1 MRVDPLQ
8 ILTKLAAVQNIPTRR
23 VTPPLRGWKS
33 LTTPAAIAGPPV
45 RLAGVRQ
52 LLLDSTP
59 ENTLLLVEDTFEL
72 YFALFRIPDEKNT
85 VFLIGPWTV
94 GPRTPSARKWV
105 RRYLGEAGEAAV
117 QEYYN
122 GVKIL
127 EASDFY
133 GALRVVVDT
142 MFGCTVPV
150 QELKEFL
157 PFQFHPDTRYF
168 HEPEFQKEIPVTMLE
183 QRYESENRIL
193 DAVARGDEE
202 AAIEAMHQHSR
213 FTYGGRFEGT
223 LYQQKNKMIVLN
235 TLLRKAIEP
244 SKVHPYYIDAIS
256 SKYSRIIEEAN
267 EVPNEMMWQM
277 TRDYCAYVRRYS
289 LKEYSPAVQK
299 VMNYVNLN
307 VAEPL
312 TLKSLAA
319 MCFISIVPVGIVQAG
334 DRQHSDRLYQHPAR
348 QPRGPAAGA
357 EQPHHCRRGR
367 GSGHSGRELFYK
379 DLQKDAGS
387 HPHTLPPRT
396 QRKVKNE
403 KNARFFPEMYVLCK
417 TSGKRR
423 AFSVRRNLLHEQ
435 NDVVTILK
443 GFMDFWHG
451 IWMYV
456 AFLTDFVLDIKK
468 NVVHNNIN
476 CEECTKK
483 RPESC
488 ELVPLRTFFQMA
500 IIQTETM
507 ERTCKYIP

>member
-23 VTPPLRGWKS
+23 VTPPFEGLEEFDYGLRRS
-33 LTTPAAIAGPPV
+33 LDPQFDWQEFG
-45 RLAGVRQ
+45 Q

-59 ENTLLLVEDTFEL
+59 ENTLLLVEGTFEL
-72 YFALFRIPDEKNT
+72 HFALFRIPDEKNT

-319 MCFISIVPVGIVQAG
+319 MCFISIVPVGTVQAG
-334 DRQHSDRLYQHPAR
+334 DRQHLDRLYQHPAR

-357 EQPHHCRRGR
+357 EQPT
-367 GSGHSGRELFYK
+367 
-379 DLQKDAGS
+379 
-387 HPHTLPPRT
+387 PLPPWP
-396 QRKVKNE
+396 RKW
-403 KNARFFPEMYVLCK
+403 
-417 TSGKRR
+417 
-423 AFSVRRNLLHEQ
+423 AFW
-435 NDVVTILK
+435 T
-443 GFMDFWHG
+443 
-451 IWMYV
+451 
-456 AFLTDFVLDIKK
+456 
-468 NVVHNNIN
+468 
-476 CEECTKK
+476 
-483 RPESC
+483 
-488 ELVPLRTFFQMA
+488 
-500 IIQTETM
+500 
-507 ERTCKYIP
+507 

>member
-8 ILTKLAAVQNIPTRR
+8 ILTKLAAIQNIPTRR
-23 VTPPLRGWKS
+23 VTPPFEGLEEFDYGLRRS
-33 LTTPAAIAGPPV
+33 LDPQFDWQEFG
-45 RLAGVRQ
+45 Q
-52 LLLDSTP
+52 LLLASTP
-59 ENTLLLVEDTFEL
+59 ENTLLLVEGTFEL
-72 YFALFRIPDEKNT
+72 HFALFRIPDEKNT

-94 GPRTPSARKWV
+94 GPRTQSARKWAK
-105 RRYLGEAGEAAV
+105 RYLGEAGEAAV

-133 GALRVVVDT
+133 GALRAVVDT

-312 TLKSLAA
+312 TLKNLAA
-319 MCFISIVPVGIVQAG
+319 MCFISPSYLSALFKQETGSTLIDYINTQRVNRAAQLLVQNNHTIAAVAEEVGILDVNYFTKIFKKTLG
-334 DRQHSDRLYQHPAR
+334 VTPTRY
-348 QPRGPAAGA
+348 
-357 EQPHHCRRGR
+357 RRE
-367 GSGHSGRELFYK
+367 HK
-379 DLQKDAGS
+379 
-387 HPHTLPPRT
+387 
-396 QRKVKNE
+396 E
-403 KNARFFPEMYVLCK
+403 K
-417 TSGKRR
+417 
-423 AFSVRRNLLHEQ
+423 
-435 NDVVTILK
+435 
-443 GFMDFWHG
+443 
-451 IWMYV
+451 
-456 AFLTDFVLDIKK
+456 
-468 NVVHNNIN
+468 
-476 CEECTKK
+476 
-483 RPESC
+483 
-488 ELVPLRTFFQMA
+488 
-500 IIQTETM
+500 
-507 ERTCKYIP
+507 

>member
-23 VTPPLRGWKS
+23 VTPPFEGLEEFDYGLRRS
-33 LTTPAAIAGPPV
+33 LDPQFDWQEFG
-45 RLAGVRQ
+45 Q

-59 ENTLLLVEDTFEL
+59 ENTLLLVEGTFEL
-72 YFALFRIPDEKNT
+72 HFALFRIPDEKNT

-256 SKYSRIIEEAN
+256 SKYSRIIEEAK

-312 TLKSLAA
+312 TLKSLAT
-319 MCFISIVPVGIVQAG
+319 MCFISPSYLSALFKQETGSTLIDYINTQRVNRAAQLLVQNNHTIAAVAEEVGILDVNYFTKIFKKTLG
-334 DRQHSDRLYQHPAR
+334 VTPTRY
-348 QPRGPAAGA
+348 
-357 EQPHHCRRGR
+357 RRE
-367 GSGHSGRELFYK
+367 HK
-379 DLQKDAGS
+379 
-387 HPHTLPPRT
+387 
-396 QRKVKNE
+396 E
-403 KNARFFPEMYVLCK
+403 K
-417 TSGKRR
+417 
-423 AFSVRRNLLHEQ
+423 
-435 NDVVTILK
+435 
-443 GFMDFWHG
+443 
-451 IWMYV
+451 
-456 AFLTDFVLDIKK
+456 
-468 NVVHNNIN
+468 
-476 CEECTKK
+476 
-483 RPESC
+483 
-488 ELVPLRTFFQMA
+488 
-500 IIQTETM
+500 
-507 ERTCKYIP
+507 

>member
-1 MRVDPLQ
+1 M
-8 ILTKLAAVQNIPTRR
+8 
-23 VTPPLRGWKS
+23 
-33 LTTPAAIAGPPV
+33 
-45 RLAGVRQ
+45 
-52 LLLDSTP
+52 
-59 ENTLLLVEDTFEL
+59 
-72 YFALFRIPDEKNT
+72 
-85 VFLIGPWTV
+85 

-319 MCFISIVPVGIVQAG
+319 MCFISPSYLSALFKQETGSTLIDYINTQRVNRAAQLLVQNNHTIAAVAEEVGILDVNYFTKIFKKTLG
-334 DRQHSDRLYQHPAR
+334 VTPPAT
-348 QPRGPAAGA
+348 AA
-357 EQPHHCRRGR
+357 
-367 GSGHSGRELFYK
+367 
-379 DLQKDAGS
+379 
-387 HPHTLPPRT
+387 
-396 QRKVKNE
+396 N
-403 KNARFFPEMYVLCK
+403 
-417 TSGKRR
+417 
-423 AFSVRRNLLHEQ
+423 
-435 NDVVTILK
+435 
-443 GFMDFWHG
+443 
-451 IWMYV
+451 
-456 AFLTDFVLDIKK
+456 
-468 NVVHNNIN
+468 
-476 CEECTKK
+476 TKK
-483 RPESC
+483 SE
-488 ELVPLRTFFQMA
+488 
-500 IIQTETM
+500 
-507 ERTCKYIP
+507 K

>member
-23 VTPPLRGWKS
+23 VTPPFEGLEEFDYGLRRS
-33 LTTPAAIAGPPV
+33 LDPQFDWQEFG
-45 RLAGVRQ
+45 Q
-52 LLLDSTP
+52 LLLDCTP
-59 ENTLLLVEDTFEL
+59 ENTLLLVEGTFEL
-72 YFALFRIPDEKNT
+72 HFALFRIPDEKNT
-85 VFLIGPWTV
+85 VYLIGPWTV

-319 MCFISIVPVGIVQAG
+319 MCFISSSYLSALFKQETGSTLIDYIKTQRVNRAAQLLVQNNHTIAAVAEEVGILDVNYFTKIFKKTLG
-334 DRQHSDRLYQHPAR
+334 VTPTRY
-348 QPRGPAAGA
+348 
-357 EQPHHCRRGR
+357 RRE
-367 GSGHSGRELFYK
+367 HK
-379 DLQKDAGS
+379 
-387 HPHTLPPRT
+387 
-396 QRKVKNE
+396 E
-403 KNARFFPEMYVLCK
+403 K
-417 TSGKRR
+417 
-423 AFSVRRNLLHEQ
+423 
-435 NDVVTILK
+435 
-443 GFMDFWHG
+443 
-451 IWMYV
+451 
-456 AFLTDFVLDIKK
+456 
-468 NVVHNNIN
+468 
-476 CEECTKK
+476 
-483 RPESC
+483 
-488 ELVPLRTFFQMA
+488 
-500 IIQTETM
+500 
-507 ERTCKYIP
+507 

>member
-23 VTPPLRGWKS
+23 VTPPFEGLEEFDYGLRRS
-33 LTTPAAIAGPPV
+33 LDPQFDWQEFG
-45 RLAGVRQ
+45 Q

-59 ENTLLLVEDTFEL
+59 ENTLLLVEGTFEL
-72 YFALFRIPDEKNT
+72 HFALFRIPDEKNT

-307 VAEPL
+307 MAEPL
-312 TLKSLAA
+312 MLKSLAA
-319 MCFISIVPVGIVQAG
+319 MCFISPSYLSALFKQETGSTLIDYINTQRVNRAAQLLVQNNHTIAAVAEEVGILDVNYFTKIFKKTLG
-334 DRQHSDRLYQHPAR
+334 VTPTRY
-348 QPRGPAAGA
+348 
-357 EQPHHCRRGR
+357 RRE
-367 GSGHSGRELFYK
+367 HK
-379 DLQKDAGS
+379 
-387 HPHTLPPRT
+387 
-396 QRKVKNE
+396 E
-403 KNARFFPEMYVLCK
+403 K
-417 TSGKRR
+417 
-423 AFSVRRNLLHEQ
+423 
-435 NDVVTILK
+435 
-443 GFMDFWHG
+443 
-451 IWMYV
+451 
-456 AFLTDFVLDIKK
+456 
-468 NVVHNNIN
+468 
-476 CEECTKK
+476 
-483 RPESC
+483 
-488 ELVPLRTFFQMA
+488 
-500 IIQTETM
+500 
-507 ERTCKYIP
+507 

>member
-23 VTPPLRGWKS
+23 VTPPFEGLEEFDYGLRRS
-33 LTTPAAIAGPPV
+33 LDPQFDWQEFG
-45 RLAGVRQ
+45 Q

-59 ENTLLLVEDTFEL
+59 ENTLLLVEGTFEL
-72 YFALFRIPDEKNT
+72 HFALFRIPDEKNT

-105 RRYLGEAGEAAV
+105 KRYLGEAGEAAV

-312 TLKSLAA
+312 TLKNLAA
-319 MCFISIVPVGIVQAG
+319 MCFISPSYLSALFKQETGSTLIDYINTQRVNRAAQLLVQNNHTIAAVAEEVGILDVNYFTKIFKKTLG
-334 DRQHSDRLYQHPAR
+334 VTPTRY
-348 QPRGPAAGA
+348 
-357 EQPHHCRRGR
+357 RRE
-367 GSGHSGRELFYK
+367 HK
-379 DLQKDAGS
+379 
-387 HPHTLPPRT
+387 
-396 QRKVKNE
+396 E
-403 KNARFFPEMYVLCK
+403 K
-417 TSGKRR
+417 
-423 AFSVRRNLLHEQ
+423 
-435 NDVVTILK
+435 
-443 GFMDFWHG
+443 
-451 IWMYV
+451 
-456 AFLTDFVLDIKK
+456 
-468 NVVHNNIN
+468 
-476 CEECTKK
+476 
-483 RPESC
+483 
-488 ELVPLRTFFQMA
+488 
-500 IIQTETM
+500 
-507 ERTCKYIP
+507 

>member
-23 VTPPLRGWKS
+23 VTPPFEGLEEFDYGLRRS
-33 LTTPAAIAGPPV
+33 LDPQFDWQEFG
-45 RLAGVRQ
+45 Q

-59 ENTLLLVEDTFEL
+59 ENTLLLVEGTFEL
-72 YFALFRIPDEKNT
+72 HFALFRIPDEKNT

-94 GPRTPSARKWV
+94 GPRTQSARKWV

-319 MCFISIVPVGIVQAG
+319 MYFISPSYLSALFKQETGSTLIDYINTQRVNRAAQLLVQNNHTIAAVAEEVGILDVNYFTKIFKKTLG
-334 DRQHSDRLYQHPAR
+334 VTPTRY
-348 QPRGPAAGA
+348 
-357 EQPHHCRRGR
+357 RRE
-367 GSGHSGRELFYK
+367 HK
-379 DLQKDAGS
+379 
-387 HPHTLPPRT
+387 
-396 QRKVKNE
+396 E
-403 KNARFFPEMYVLCK
+403 K
-417 TSGKRR
+417 
-423 AFSVRRNLLHEQ
+423 
-435 NDVVTILK
+435 
-443 GFMDFWHG
+443 
-451 IWMYV
+451 
-456 AFLTDFVLDIKK
+456 
-468 NVVHNNIN
+468 
-476 CEECTKK
+476 
-483 RPESC
+483 
-488 ELVPLRTFFQMA
+488 
-500 IIQTETM
+500 
-507 ERTCKYIP
+507 

>member
-23 VTPPLRGWKS
+23 VTPPFEGLEEFDYGLRRS
-33 LTTPAAIAGPPV
+33 LDPQFDWQEFG
-45 RLAGVRQ
+45 Q

-59 ENTLLLVEDTFEL
+59 ENTLLLVEGTFEL
-72 YFALFRIPDEKNT
+72 HFALFRIPDEKNT

-94 GPRTPSARKWV
+94 GPRTQSARKWV

-319 MCFISIVPVGIVQAG
+319 MCFISRSYLSALFRQESGSTLIDYINTQRVNRAAQLLVQNNHTIAAVAEEVGILDVNYFTKIFKKTLG
-334 DRQHSDRLYQHPAR
+334 VTPTRY
-348 QPRGPAAGA
+348 
-357 EQPHHCRRGR
+357 RRE
-367 GSGHSGRELFYK
+367 HK
-379 DLQKDAGS
+379 
-387 HPHTLPPRT
+387 
-396 QRKVKNE
+396 E
-403 KNARFFPEMYVLCK
+403 K
-417 TSGKRR
+417 
-423 AFSVRRNLLHEQ
+423 
-435 NDVVTILK
+435 
-443 GFMDFWHG
+443 
-451 IWMYV
+451 
-456 AFLTDFVLDIKK
+456 
-468 NVVHNNIN
+468 
-476 CEECTKK
+476 
-483 RPESC
+483 
-488 ELVPLRTFFQMA
+488 
-500 IIQTETM
+500 
-507 ERTCKYIP
+507 

>member
-23 VTPPLRGWKS
+23 VTPPFEGLEEFDYGLRRS
-33 LTTPAAIAGPPV
+33 LDPQFDWQEFG
-45 RLAGVRQ
+45 Q
-52 LLLDSTP
+52 LLLASTP
-59 ENTLLLVEDTFEL
+59 ENTLLLVEGTFEL
-72 YFALFRIPDEKNT
+72 HFALFRIPDEKNT

-312 TLKSLAA
+312 TLKNLAA
-319 MCFISIVPVGIVQAG
+319 MCFISPSYLSALFKQETGSTLIDYINTQRVNRAAQLLVQNNHTIAAVAEEVGILDVNYFTKIFKKTLG
-334 DRQHSDRLYQHPAR
+334 VTPTRY
-348 QPRGPAAGA
+348 
-357 EQPHHCRRGR
+357 RRE
-367 GSGHSGRELFYK
+367 HK
-379 DLQKDAGS
+379 
-387 HPHTLPPRT
+387 
-396 QRKVKNE
+396 E
-403 KNARFFPEMYVLCK
+403 K
-417 TSGKRR
+417 
-423 AFSVRRNLLHEQ
+423 
-435 NDVVTILK
+435 
-443 GFMDFWHG
+443 
-451 IWMYV
+451 
-456 AFLTDFVLDIKK
+456 
-468 NVVHNNIN
+468 
-476 CEECTKK
+476 
-483 RPESC
+483 
-488 ELVPLRTFFQMA
+488 
-500 IIQTETM
+500 
-507 ERTCKYIP
+507 

>member
-1 MRVDPLQ
+1 M
-8 ILTKLAAVQNIPTRR
+8 
-23 VTPPLRGWKS
+23 
-33 LTTPAAIAGPPV
+33 
-45 RLAGVRQ
+45 
-52 LLLDSTP
+52 
-59 ENTLLLVEDTFEL
+59 
-72 YFALFRIPDEKNT
+72 
-85 VFLIGPWTV
+85 
-94 GPRTPSARKWV
+94 
-105 RRYLGEAGEAAV
+105 

-319 MCFISIVPVGIVQAG
+319 MCFISPSYLSALFKQETGSTLIDYINTQRVNRAAQLLVQNNHTIAAVAEEVGILDVNYFTKIFKKTLG
-334 DRQHSDRLYQHPAR
+334 VTPTRY
-348 QPRGPAAGA
+348 
-357 EQPHHCRRGR
+357 RRE
-367 GSGHSGRELFYK
+367 HKE
-379 DLQKDAGS
+379 
-387 HPHTLPPRT
+387 
-396 QRKVKNE
+396 KVKNE
-403 KNARFFPEMYVLCK
+403 KNARFFPEMHVLCK
-417 TSGKRR
+417 IPGK
-423 AFSVRRNLLHEQ
+423 NGH
-435 NDVVTILK
+435 
-443 GFMDFWHG
+443 
-451 IWMYV
+451 
-456 AFLTDFVLDIKK
+456 FLYGEICCM
-468 NVVHNNIN
+468 N
-476 CEECTKK
+476 
-483 RPESC
+483 
-488 ELVPLRTFFQMA
+488 RTML
-500 IIQTETM
+500 
-507 ERTCKYIP
+507 

>member
-1 MRVDPLQ
+1 MPR
-8 ILTKLAAVQNIPTRR
+8 
-23 VTPPLRGWKS
+23 
-33 LTTPAAIAGPPV
+33 
-45 RLAGVRQ
+45 
-52 LLLDSTP
+52 
-59 ENTLLLVEDTFEL
+59 
-72 YFALFRIPDEKNT
+72 
-85 VFLIGPWTV
+85 
-94 GPRTPSARKWV
+94 RTPSARKWV

-319 MCFISIVPVGIVQAG
+319 MCFISPSYLSALFKQETGSTLIDYINTQRVNRAAQLLVQNNHTIAAVAEEVGILDVNYFTKIFKKTLG
-334 DRQHSDRLYQHPAR
+334 VTPTRY
-348 QPRGPAAGA
+348 
-357 EQPHHCRRGR
+357 RRE
-367 GSGHSGRELFYK
+367 HK
-379 DLQKDAGS
+379 
-387 HPHTLPPRT
+387 
-396 QRKVKNE
+396 E
-403 KNARFFPEMYVLCK
+403 K
-417 TSGKRR
+417 
-423 AFSVRRNLLHEQ
+423 
-435 NDVVTILK
+435 
-443 GFMDFWHG
+443 
-451 IWMYV
+451 
-456 AFLTDFVLDIKK
+456 
-468 NVVHNNIN
+468 
-476 CEECTKK
+476 
-483 RPESC
+483 
-488 ELVPLRTFFQMA
+488 
-500 IIQTETM
+500 
-507 ERTCKYIP
+507 

>member
-23 VTPPLRGWKS
+23 VTPPFEGLEEFDYGLRRS
-33 LTTPAAIAGPPV
+33 LDPQFDWQEFG
-45 RLAGVRQ
+45 Q

-59 ENTLLLVEDTFEL
+59 ENTLLLVEGTFEL
-72 YFALFRIPDEKNT
+72 HFALFRIPDEKNT

-319 MCFISIVPVGIVQAG
+319 MCFIAPSYLSALFKQETGSTLIDYINTQRVNRAAQLLVQNNHTIAAVAEEVGILDVNYFTKIFKKTLG
-334 DRQHSDRLYQHPAR
+334 VTPTRY
-348 QPRGPAAGA
+348 
-357 EQPHHCRRGR
+357 RRE
-367 GSGHSGRELFYK
+367 HK
-379 DLQKDAGS
+379 
-387 HPHTLPPRT
+387 
-396 QRKVKNE
+396 E
-403 KNARFFPEMYVLCK
+403 K
-417 TSGKRR
+417 
-423 AFSVRRNLLHEQ
+423 
-435 NDVVTILK
+435 
-443 GFMDFWHG
+443 
-451 IWMYV
+451 
-456 AFLTDFVLDIKK
+456 
-468 NVVHNNIN
+468 
-476 CEECTKK
+476 
-483 RPESC
+483 
-488 ELVPLRTFFQMA
+488 
-500 IIQTETM
+500 
-507 ERTCKYIP
+507 

>member
-8 ILTKLAAVQNIPTRR
+8 ILTKLAAMQNIPTRR
-23 VTPPLRGWKS
+23 VTPPFEGLEEFDYGLRRS
-33 LTTPAAIAGPPV
+33 LDPQFDWQEFG
-45 RLAGVRQ
+45 Q
-52 LLLDSTP
+52 LLLASTP
-59 ENTLLLVEDTFEL
+59 ENTLLLVEGTFEL
-72 YFALFRIPDEKNT
+72 HFALFRIPDEKNT

-94 GPRTPSARKWV
+94 GPRTQSARKWAK
-105 RRYLGEAGEAAV
+105 RYLGEAGEAAV

-133 GALRVVVDT
+133 GALQAVVDT

-202 AAIEAMHQHSR
+202 AAINAMHQHSR

-312 TLKSLAA
+312 TLKNLAA
-319 MCFISIVPVGIVQAG
+319 MCFISPSYLSALFKQETGSTLIDYINTQRVNRAAQLLVQNNHTIAAVAEEVGILDVNYFTKIFKKTLG
-334 DRQHSDRLYQHPAR
+334 VTPTRY
-348 QPRGPAAGA
+348 
-357 EQPHHCRRGR
+357 RRE
-367 GSGHSGRELFYK
+367 HK
-379 DLQKDAGS
+379 
-387 HPHTLPPRT
+387 
-396 QRKVKNE
+396 E
-403 KNARFFPEMYVLCK
+403 K
-417 TSGKRR
+417 
-423 AFSVRRNLLHEQ
+423 
-435 NDVVTILK
+435 
-443 GFMDFWHG
+443 
-451 IWMYV
+451 
-456 AFLTDFVLDIKK
+456 
-468 NVVHNNIN
+468 
-476 CEECTKK
+476 
-483 RPESC
+483 
-488 ELVPLRTFFQMA
+488 
-500 IIQTETM
+500 
-507 ERTCKYIP
+507 

>member
-8 ILTKLAAVQNIPTRR
+8 ILTKLAAIQNIPTRR
-23 VTPPLRGWKS
+23 VTPPFEGLEEFDYGLRRS
-33 LTTPAAIAGPPV
+33 LDPQFDWQEFG
-45 RLAGVRQ
+45 Q
-52 LLLDSTP
+52 LLLASTP
-59 ENTLLLVEDTFEL
+59 ENTLLLVEGTFEL
-72 YFALFRIPDEKNT
+72 HFALFRIPDEKNT
-85 VFLIGPWTV
+85 VFLVGPWTV
-94 GPRTPSARKWV
+94 GPRTQSARKWAK
-105 RRYLGEAGEAAV
+105 RYLGEAGEAAV

-133 GALRVVVDT
+133 GGLRAVVDT

-312 TLKSLAA
+312 TLKNLAA
-319 MCFISIVPVGIVQAG
+319 MCFISPSYLSALFKQETGSTLIDYINTQRVNRAAQLLVQNNHTIAAVAEEVGILDVNYFTKIFKKTLG
-334 DRQHSDRLYQHPAR
+334 VTPTRY
-348 QPRGPAAGA
+348 
-357 EQPHHCRRGR
+357 RRE
-367 GSGHSGRELFYK
+367 HK
-379 DLQKDAGS
+379 
-387 HPHTLPPRT
+387 
-396 QRKVKNE
+396 E
-403 KNARFFPEMYVLCK
+403 K
-417 TSGKRR
+417 
-423 AFSVRRNLLHEQ
+423 
-435 NDVVTILK
+435 
-443 GFMDFWHG
+443 
-451 IWMYV
+451 
-456 AFLTDFVLDIKK
+456 
-468 NVVHNNIN
+468 
-476 CEECTKK
+476 
-483 RPESC
+483 
-488 ELVPLRTFFQMA
+488 
-500 IIQTETM
+500 
-507 ERTCKYIP
+507 

>member
-23 VTPPLRGWKS
+23 VTPPFEGLEEFDYGLRRS
-33 LTTPAAIAGPPV
+33 LDPQFDWQEFG
-45 RLAGVRQ
+45 Q

-59 ENTLLLVEDTFEL
+59 ENTLLLVEGTFEL
-72 YFALFRIPDEKNT
+72 HFALFRIPDEKNT

-312 TLKSLAA
+312 TLKTLAT
-319 MCFISIVPVGIVQAG
+319 MCFISPSYLSALFKQETGSTLIDYINTQRVNRAAQLLVQNNHTIAAVAEEVGILDVNYFTKIFKKTLG
-334 DRQHSDRLYQHPAR
+334 VTPTRY
-348 QPRGPAAGA
+348 
-357 EQPHHCRRGR
+357 RRE
-367 GSGHSGRELFYK
+367 HK
-379 DLQKDAGS
+379 
-387 HPHTLPPRT
+387 
-396 QRKVKNE
+396 E
-403 KNARFFPEMYVLCK
+403 K
-417 TSGKRR
+417 
-423 AFSVRRNLLHEQ
+423 
-435 NDVVTILK
+435 
-443 GFMDFWHG
+443 
-451 IWMYV
+451 
-456 AFLTDFVLDIKK
+456 
-468 NVVHNNIN
+468 
-476 CEECTKK
+476 
-483 RPESC
+483 
-488 ELVPLRTFFQMA
+488 
-500 IIQTETM
+500 
-507 ERTCKYIP
+507 

>member
-1 MRVDPLQ
+1 M
-8 ILTKLAAVQNIPTRR
+8 
-23 VTPPLRGWKS
+23 S
-33 LTTPAAIAGPPV
+33 C
-45 RLAGVRQ
+45 
-52 LLLDSTP
+52 
-59 ENTLLLVEDTFEL
+59 TLPCS
-72 YFALFRIPDEKNT
+72 ASPMQKNT

-319 MCFISIVPVGIVQAG
+319 MCFISPSYLSALFKQETGSTLIDYINTQRVNRAAQLLVQNNHTIAAVAEEVGILDVNYFTKIFKKTLG
-334 DRQHSDRLYQHPAR
+334 VTPTRY
-348 QPRGPAAGA
+348 
-357 EQPHHCRRGR
+357 RRE
-367 GSGHSGRELFYK
+367 HK
-379 DLQKDAGS
+379 
-387 HPHTLPPRT
+387 
-396 QRKVKNE
+396 E
-403 KNARFFPEMYVLCK
+403 K
-417 TSGKRR
+417 
-423 AFSVRRNLLHEQ
+423 
-435 NDVVTILK
+435 
-443 GFMDFWHG
+443 
-451 IWMYV
+451 
-456 AFLTDFVLDIKK
+456 
-468 NVVHNNIN
+468 
-476 CEECTKK
+476 
-483 RPESC
+483 
-488 ELVPLRTFFQMA
+488 
-500 IIQTETM
+500 
-507 ERTCKYIP
+507 

>member
-1 MRVDPLQ
+1 M
-8 ILTKLAAVQNIPTRR
+8 
-23 VTPPLRGWKS
+23 S
-33 LTTPAAIAGPPV
+33 C
-45 RLAGVRQ
+45 
-52 LLLDSTP
+52 
-59 ENTLLLVEDTFEL
+59 TLLCS
-72 YFALFRIPDEKNT
+72 ASPDEKNT

-319 MCFISIVPVGIVQAG
+319 MCFISPSYLSALFKQETGSTLIDYINTQRVNRAAQLLVQNNHTIAAVAEEVGILDVNYFTKIFKKTLG
-334 DRQHSDRLYQHPAR
+334 VTPTRY
-348 QPRGPAAGA
+348 
-357 EQPHHCRRGR
+357 RRE
-367 GSGHSGRELFYK
+367 HK
-379 DLQKDAGS
+379 
-387 HPHTLPPRT
+387 
-396 QRKVKNE
+396 E
-403 KNARFFPEMYVLCK
+403 K
-417 TSGKRR
+417 
-423 AFSVRRNLLHEQ
+423 
-435 NDVVTILK
+435 
-443 GFMDFWHG
+443 
-451 IWMYV
+451 
-456 AFLTDFVLDIKK
+456 
-468 NVVHNNIN
+468 
-476 CEECTKK
+476 
-483 RPESC
+483 
-488 ELVPLRTFFQMA
+488 
-500 IIQTETM
+500 
-507 ERTCKYIP
+507 

>member
-23 VTPPLRGWKS
+23 VTPPFEGLEEFDYGLRRS
-33 LTTPAAIAGPPV
+33 LDPQFDWQEFG
-45 RLAGVRQ
+45 Q

-59 ENTLLLVEDTFEL
+59 ENTLLLVEGTFEL
-72 YFALFRIPDEKNT
+72 HFALFRIPDEKNT

-94 GPRTPSARKWV
+94 GPRTQGARKWV

-168 HEPEFQKEIPVTMLE
+168 HEPEFQKKIPVTMLE

-319 MCFISIVPVGIVQAG
+319 MCFISPSYLSALFKQETGSTLIDYINTQRVNRAAQLLVQNNHTIAAVAEEVGILDVNYFTKIFKKTLG
-334 DRQHSDRLYQHPAR
+334 VTPTRY
-348 QPRGPAAGA
+348 
-357 EQPHHCRRGR
+357 RRE
-367 GSGHSGRELFYK
+367 HK
-379 DLQKDAGS
+379 
-387 HPHTLPPRT
+387 
-396 QRKVKNE
+396 E
-403 KNARFFPEMYVLCK
+403 K
-417 TSGKRR
+417 
-423 AFSVRRNLLHEQ
+423 
-435 NDVVTILK
+435 
-443 GFMDFWHG
+443 
-451 IWMYV
+451 
-456 AFLTDFVLDIKK
+456 
-468 NVVHNNIN
+468 
-476 CEECTKK
+476 
-483 RPESC
+483 
-488 ELVPLRTFFQMA
+488 
-500 IIQTETM
+500 
-507 ERTCKYIP
+507 